1 MRVRA
6 LASTLAVLALV
17 AAGCS
22 ASGGSGG
29 TLEGTTWL
37 MKSYDNGSSMVDV
50 PQGVYPD
57 AVFASGKVS
66 GVLVCNSYSG
76 GYTQSGSALTIT
88 ALAMTQMACANTSP
102 DVESQMAAAMQ
113 KAATYTASNASLKI
127 YDSSGKNV
135 VVFQAA
141 PADPLS
147 GTSWDVTGINNGAQA
162 VVSVAAGTTI
172 TAQFGADGQ
181 MSGSGGCNDYSA
193 SYTAVDGTIVIGP
206 VAATQ
211 KACDPAVM
219 QQEQQYFAA
228 LAKAHSFDVSGGN
241 TLTLRDTG
249 GAMQVTYAKQ

>member
-1 MRVRA
+1 MRIRA
-6 LASTLAVLALV
+6 LATTLAALALV

-29 TLEGTTWL
+29 TLEGTVWQ

-66 GVLVCNSYSG
+66 GVLVCNSYTG
-76 GYTQSGSALTIT
+76 GFTQSGSSLTIST
-88 ALAMTQMACANTSP
+88 LAMTQMACANTSP

-113 KAATYTASNASLKI
+113 KAATYTASKESLKI
-127 YDSSGKNV
+127 YDSGGKNV
-135 VVFQAA
+135 VVYQAA

-147 GTSWDVTGINNGAQA
+147 GTSWVATGINNGNQA
-162 VVSVAAGTTI
+162 VVSPASGTTI
-172 TAQFGADGQ
+172 TAQFSADGQ
-181 MSGSGGCNDYSA
+181 MSGNGGCNDYSA
-193 SYTAVDGTIVIGP
+193 SFTAANGSLVIGP
-206 VAATQ
+206 VASTQ

-228 LAKAHSFDVSGGN
+228 LAQVHSFDISGGS
-241 TLTLRDTG
+241 TLTLRDAG
-249 GAMQVTYAKQ
+249 GAMQATYSKQ